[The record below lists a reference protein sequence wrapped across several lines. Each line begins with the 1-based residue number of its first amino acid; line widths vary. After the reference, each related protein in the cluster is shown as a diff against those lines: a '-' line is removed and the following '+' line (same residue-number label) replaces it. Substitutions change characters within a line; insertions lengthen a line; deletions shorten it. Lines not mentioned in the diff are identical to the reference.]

1 MQGQTVARPY
11 AEALLGLARQGN
23 RIADFGA
30 QLDALVRLL
39 HGEAQTRNFLES
51 PALAAGDKKRALEAA
66 LNGQVDDLLVNFV
79 CLLVDHGRVEVLP
92 AIGEAY
98 RALADEALRRVRV
111 RAVTAVPLPD
121 DLRDRLVAQV
131 GEKLKRECVLETE
144 VQPDLL
150 GGLVL
155 TIGDKVYDGSVRSQL
170 RRLRKEMMRSS
181 GYED

>member
-1 MQGQTVARPY
+1 MQTQSVARPY
-11 AEALLGLARQGN
+11 AQALLGLARDGD

-30 QLDALVRLL
+30 QIEALVALL
-39 HGEAQTRNFLES
+39 YGEPQMRNFLES
-51 PALAAGDKKRALEAA
+51 PALEAGDKKRVLEAA
-66 LNGQVDDLLVNFV
+66 LRGQVDDLLVNFV
-79 CLLVDHGRVEVLP
+79 CLLVDHRRVATLP
-92 AIGEAY
+92 AIAETY
-98 RALADEALRRVRV
+98 RDLADAAQSRARV
-111 RAVTAVPLPD
+111 RATTAVPLPD
-121 DLRDRLVAQV
+121 DLRDRLVALVEQ
-131 GEKLKRECVLETE
+131 KLKRECVLETE